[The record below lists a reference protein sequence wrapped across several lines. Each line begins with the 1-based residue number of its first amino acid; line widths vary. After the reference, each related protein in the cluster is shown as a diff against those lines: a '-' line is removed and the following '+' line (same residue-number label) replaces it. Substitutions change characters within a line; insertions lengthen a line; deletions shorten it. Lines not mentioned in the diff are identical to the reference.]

1 MKKYKASM
9 ILVILLSPIYD
20 SVAAN
25 DIPAY
30 AMEMNVKRINGLLFR
45 YTRFNAE
52 SPFPCLRLELIKPQD
67 SWKVLEKKDICEMN
81 GMSLASDFS
90 YSGFEAIEF
99 NNNAIDFKFSYFAK
113 NAPGEY
119 VQDCSI
125 HVFEN
130 KIQDVK
136 CTSPKLVE

>member
-1 MKKYKASM
+1 MM
-9 ILVILLSPIYD
+9 LVILLSPIYD

-45 YTRFNAE
+45 YTRFNTE

-99 NNNAIDFKFSYFAK
+99 KSNSIDFKFSYFAK

-119 VQDCSI
+119 VQECSI

-130 KIQDVK
+130 KIQDIK
-136 CTSPKLVE
+136 CASPKLIE